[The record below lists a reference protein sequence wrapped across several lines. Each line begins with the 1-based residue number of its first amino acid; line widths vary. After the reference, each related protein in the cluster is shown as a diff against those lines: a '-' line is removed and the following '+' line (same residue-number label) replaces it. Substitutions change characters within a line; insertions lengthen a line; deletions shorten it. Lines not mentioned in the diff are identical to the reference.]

1 MAGARTRA
9 RPCFLHAVDQEKEGW
24 AMAVQFLQMSGI
36 SKFYAGV
43 RALDNVDF
51 SLKRGEIHC
60 LVGENGS
67 GKSTLIKIISGVEK
81 PEAGA
86 VISLEGRRL
95 DIDHFTSKNSIDSGV
110 HVIYQD
116 LSLFPNLTVRE
127 NIGFNVHVEK
137 GKKFVNWA
145 AINKIACGVV
155 EDIGIN
161 IELEREVGTLSI
173 ADQQLVAICKALI
186 GDLKLLIMDEPTS
199 SLTKNEVDSLF
210 SVVKKLQKRGITTL
224 FVSHKLNEILEI
236 AERVTVLR
244 DGKRV
249 GVYDPGELDHEKLT
263 YLMTGKKIEYIK
275 PDTDSVYT
283 EKLLEVRGLSK
294 KGNFKDIDLTLYK
307 GEILGITGL
316 LGSGRTEFALSLFG
330 INAAEQGRI
339 MIEGEEV
346 KIRTNK
352 DALSYGIGY
361 VPEDRLELGL
371 VMPQSVGNNITI
383 TILRQL
389 LNNLNMIDKGK
400 KKDAIGRGVSD
411 LAIKV
416 TSTES
421 AVMTLSGGNQQRV
434 VLAKWISTEPRILI
448 LDEPTV
454 GIDVAAKS
462 SIHEIIK
469 KLADQ
474 GIGIILISDEIQE
487 VLYNCHRIVVMRKGR
502 ITGEFH
508 TGEITEEKLFQVVNA
523 G

>member
-1 MAGARTRA
+1 MSDT
-9 RPCFLHAVDQEKEGW
+9 FLEMKH
-24 AMAVQFLQMSGI
+24 I
-36 SKFYAGV
+36 SKLYAGV
-43 RALDNVDF
+43 QALDDVSF
-51 SLKRGEIHC
+51 SLTRGEIHC

-67 GKSTLIKIISGVEK
+67 GKSTLIKVISGVVN
-81 PEAGA
+81 PEQGA
-86 VISLEGRRL
+86 EIIIEGQRL
-95 DIDHFTSKNSIDSGV
+95 SIDHFSSKDSIDRGI

-127 NIGFNVHVEK
+127 NISFNVHVER
-137 GKKFVNWA
+137 GKKLVNWRDINSIA
-145 AINKIACGVV
+145 KGAIG
-155 EDIGIN
+155 DIGIN

-186 GDLKLLIMDEPTS
+186 GELKLLIMDEPTS

-244 DGKRV
+244 DGKCV
-249 GVYDPGELDHEKLT
+249 GVYDPDELDHEKLT

-275 PDTDSVYT
+275 PDTSSISREV
-283 EKLLEVRGLSK
+283 LLEVRDLSK
-294 KGNFKDIDLTLYK
+294 KGNFKNISFKLYR

-316 LGSGRTEFALSLFG
+316 LGSGRTELALAIFG
-330 INAAEQGRI
+330 INPAEKGQIVIDGKAVSI
-339 MIEGEEV
+339 
-346 KIRTNK
+346 KSNK
-352 DALSYGIGY
+352 DAIHQGIGY

-371 VMPQSVGNNITI
+371 VMPQSVSNNIII
-383 TILRQL
+383 TVLQDL
-389 LNNLNMIDKGK
+389 LNSLSMLDKEK
-400 KKDAIGRGVSD
+400 RNSAIQRGIRD
-411 LAIKV
+411 LAIRV
-416 TSTES
+416 PSVDS

-434 VLAKWISTEPRILI
+434 VLAKWISTGPKILI

-462 SIHEIIK
+462 SIHHIIK
-469 KLADQ
+469 QLAAQ

-487 VLYNCHRIVVMRKGR
+487 TLYNCHRILVMRKGR
-502 ITGEFH
+502 IVSESQTSEM
-508 TGEITEEKLFQVVNA
+508 TEEELFQIVNV

>member
-1 MAGARTRA
+1 
-9 RPCFLHAVDQEKEGW
+9 
-24 AMAVQFLQMSGI
+24 MAVQFLEMSRI

-51 SLKRGEIHC
+51 SLEKGEIHC

-81 PEAGA
+81 PEEGA
-86 VISLEGRRL
+86 NILLEGKKL
-95 DIDHFTSKNSIDSGV
+95 DIDHFTSKNSIDNGI

-127 NIGFNVHVEK
+127 NIGFNMHVEK

-145 AINKIACGVV
+145 DIRKIAEEVV
-155 EDIGIN
+155 EDIGVN

-186 GDLKLLIMDEPTS
+186 GELKLLIMDEPTS

-244 DGKRV
+244 DGKCV
-249 GVYDPGELDHEKLT
+249 GVYNPVELDHEKLT
-263 YLMTGKKIEYIK
+263 YLMTGKKIEYIQ
-275 PDTDSVYT
+275 PDTASVGSDR
-283 EKLLEVRGLSK
+283 LLEVKGLSK
-294 KGNFKDIDLTLYK
+294 KGNFKNIDLTLYR

-330 INAAEQGRI
+330 INPAEKGVI
-339 MIEGEEV
+339 LIEGREV
-346 KIRTNK
+346 KIRANS
-352 DALSYGIGY
+352 DALRYGIGY

-371 VMPQSVGNNITI
+371 VMPQSIGNNITI
-383 TILRQL
+383 TVLQQL
-389 LNNLNMIDKGK
+389 LNNLNMIDKSK
-400 KKDAIGRGVSD
+400 KEEAIERGVSD

-416 TSTES
+416 ASTES

-434 VLAKWISTEPRILI
+434 VLAKWISTNPKILI

-462 SIHEIIK
+462 SIHEIIQ
-469 KLADQ
+469 KLAAQ

-487 VLYNCHRIVVMRKGR
+487 VLYNCHRIIVMRKGR
-502 ITGEFH
+502 IRGEFH
-508 TGEITEEKLFQVVNA
+508 TGEITEEKLFQVVNT